1 MGPDD
6 RRLHLGRVLDQAAQL
21 VELVAL
27 LDGLRHDVLDEEQL
41 ALPHLVPGGVLLAV
55 LVALGDLLV
64 LPFDSVDLGKVD
76 ESDMLLA
83 VDLFELEALVDR
95 VGAHDVDPVLY
106 LRQLDLLL
114 LPAVLPHYYFI
125 SD

>member
-1 MGPDD
+1 
-6 RRLHLGRVLDQAAQL
+6 
-21 VELVAL
+21 
-27 LDGLRHDVLDEEQL
+27 
-41 ALPHLVPGGVLLAV
+41 
-55 LVALGDLLV
+55 
-64 LPFDSVDLGKVD
+64 
-76 ESDMLLA
+76 MLLA
-83 VDLFELEALVDR
+83 VDLFELEALVDG